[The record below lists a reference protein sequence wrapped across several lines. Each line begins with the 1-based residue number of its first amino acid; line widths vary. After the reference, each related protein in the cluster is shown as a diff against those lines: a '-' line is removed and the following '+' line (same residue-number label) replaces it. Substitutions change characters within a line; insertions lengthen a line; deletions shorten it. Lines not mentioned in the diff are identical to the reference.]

1 MTTINVQTGG
11 KLYIAGEYAILRP
24 QQTAIIKNIPIC
36 MTAQITEAKALQ
48 LQSDMFDYSVDM
60 TTDKGYAL
68 IQESVRTF
76 AHFLGNTVEELAPF
90 ALSISGKLEQ
100 DGKKFG
106 IGSSGSVTVLTLKAL
121 AAFYDIAI
129 SKDQLFKLA
138 SYTLLK
144 LGDNGSMGDIACIAY
159 DDLIAY
165 TSFDRESVS
174 NLIGKQS
181 LTTLLET
188 DWGYQIEP
196 LVPKLSA
203 DFLVGWTAQPSL
215 SSQMIKEIK
224 NDLSQAF
231 LEETQTAVL
240 QVRESFVSGDKSA
253 LIRALEKV
261 SDLLVE
267 LSPLIYTDKLLALKT
282 ASQGL
287 DVVAKS
293 SGAGGGDCGIALS
306 FDPQDTYLLKERWRQ
321 AGLEVLYQ
329 ERW

>member
-1 MTTINVQTGG
+1 MTTISVQTGG
-11 KLYIAGEYAILRP
+11 KLYIAGEYAILKP
-24 QQTAIIKNIPIC
+24 QQTAIIKAIPIY
-36 MTAQITEAKALQ
+36 MTASITKSSRIELI
-48 LQSDMFDYSVDM
+48 SDLFDYSVGMAD
-60 TTDKGYAL
+60 DPQYRL

-76 AHFLGNTVEELAPF
+76 ASFCQRSLEELVPF
-90 ALSISGKLEQ
+90 KLLISGKLGKN
-100 DGKKFG
+100 GKKYG

-121 AAFYDIAI
+121 AAFYGVAI
-129 SKDQLFKLA
+129 NKDQLFKLA

-174 NLIGKQS
+174 ELIGKQS

-196 LVPKLSA
+196 LVPKVSA
-203 DFLVGWTAQPSL
+203 DFLVGWTTQPSL
-215 SSQMIKEIK
+215 SSQMIKEVK

-240 QVRESFVSGDKSA
+240 QVRESLVSGDQLA

-261 SDLLVE
+261 SDLLAE
-267 LSPLIYTDKLLALKT
+267 LSPSIYTDKLLALKA

-287 DVVAKS
+287 DVIAKS

-306 FDPQDTYLLKERWRQ
+306 FNPKDTSLLKDRWRQ